1 MKCFVWRVP
10 WSEDIFHDGTSKFE
24 FVRDELLGKKILRQ
38 GWGVEDL
45 RNGQD
50 AYVNRE
56 HSKGYTDAK
65 EAKKRFNILKPMLD
79 IDVGD
84 RIVIPRLSLRN
95 SQRTSGKYF
104 TVVVCTKVY
113 DFYFPFISD
122 WDFGH
127 FIEVAWSKDKPVTYD
142 YDAKSPNPDV
152 KYISE
157 QLKSYPK
164 AINNVYNI
172 NFTTVAVRLS

>member
-10 WSEDIFHDGTSKFE
+10 LPEDIFSDGTSKFE
-24 FVRDELLGKKILRQ
+24 FVRDELLNKKILRQ

-45 RNGQD
+45 RKGED
-50 AYVNRE
+50 AYVKRQR
-56 HSKGYTDAK
+56 SKGNTDAK
-65 EAKKRFNILKPMLD
+65 EAKKTFDMLTRMLNIE
-79 IDVGD
+79 VGNL
-84 RIVIPRLSLRN
+84 IVIPRLSLRN
-95 SQRTSGKYF
+95 NQNTSGKYF

-127 FIEVAWSKDKPVTYD
+127 FVEVDWNKDKDVTYD
-142 YDAKSPNPDV
+142 YDVQSPNKDV

-157 QLKSYPK
+157 QLKAYQSP
-164 AINNVYNI
+164 INNVRDI
-172 NFTTVAVRLS
+172 NFTTATLNLS

>member
-1 MKCFVWRVP
+1 MNCFVWRVP
-10 WSEDIFHDGTSKFE
+10 YSTDRFTDGTSKFE

-50 AYVNRE
+50 AYVERQR
-56 HSKGYTDAK
+56 SKGYTDAK

-95 SQRTSGKYF
+95 YQKTSGKYF
-104 TVVVCTKVY
+104 TVVFVQRLMT
-113 DFYFPFISD
+113 FN
-122 WDFGH
+122 
-127 FIEVAWSKDKPVTYD
+127 
-142 YDAKSPNPDV
+142 SP
-152 KYISE
+152 
-157 QLKSYPK
+157 
-164 AINNVYNI
+164 
-172 NFTTVAVRLS
+172 T